1 MPNIVYPEKLEA
13 WMWKE
18 IETGEMYAQVLSMYI
33 PLIQDNYYVDD
44 IVRTKDG
51 WLVKLKRTIDS
62 YMNEK

>member
-1 MPNIVYPEKLEA
+1 MPDRKLEA

-18 IETGEMYAQVLSMYI
+18 IETAEMAAQVLSMYI
-33 PLIQDNYYVDD
+33 PFIQDNYYVDD

-51 WLVKLKRTIDS
+51 WLVKLKRTIES